1 MCFLF
6 DCQSNNPALKE
17 REEEGAGKKIS
28 STKPRSSKNHRT
40 ATLSDA
46 NSGMC
51 AQVTS
56 IYLANFITLNLF
68 IYHQSHHMC
77 CILPVFQRQK

>member
-1 MCFLF
+1 MHFLF
-6 DCQSNNPALKE
+6 NCQSNNPALKE
-17 REEEGAGKKIS
+17 RKEEGEGKNS
-28 STKPRSSKNHRT
+28 YTKPRSSKNHINV
-40 ATLSDA
+40 TLSDA